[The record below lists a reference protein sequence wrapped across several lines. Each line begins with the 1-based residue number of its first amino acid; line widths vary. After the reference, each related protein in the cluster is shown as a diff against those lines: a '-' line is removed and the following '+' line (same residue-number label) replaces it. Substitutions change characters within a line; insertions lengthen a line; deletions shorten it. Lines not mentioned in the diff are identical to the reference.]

1 MRKTIALMTVA
12 AVAAG
17 LFAASAQADK
27 KEEEGKKEKA
37 KFAATCPVSGKP
49 AVQDSKVKFA
59 GKSVY
64 FCCEGCPGA
73 FKKDPK
79 KFANQVNVQFL
90 ETAQITQI
98 GCPISG
104 RAIAK
109 DATVALGKTKVAFCC
124 PNCQGKAEDTP
135 AAELAALVFK
145 DFDKGFTL
153 QTKCPVS
160 GKPIVAAQKVEHK
173 DKNVYFC
180 CPGCPGAFKA
190 DPDKFLAKLPQFQTD
205 KKKKDK

>member
-1 MRKTIALMTVA
+1 MRKTIALCSIV
-12 AVAAG
+12 AVAVG

-27 KEEEGKKEKA
+27 KEEGKKKE
-37 KFAATCPVSGKP
+37 FSATCPVSGKP
-49 AVQDSKVKFA
+49 ALEDKKVKHA
-59 GKSVY
+59 GKNVY
-64 FCCEGCPGA
+64 FCCPGCPGA

-79 KFANQVNVQFL
+79 KFANQVNVQWL
-90 ETAQITQI
+90 ETAQITQV
-98 GCPISG
+98 GCPFSG
-104 RAIAK
+104 RPLAE

-124 PNCQGKAEDTP
+124 PNCQGKAQDTP
-135 AAELAALVFK
+135 AEELAALVFK

-160 GKPIVAAQKVEHK
+160 GKPIVAAQVVKHD

-190 DPDKFLAKLPQFQTD
+190 DPDKFLAKLPQFKAE
-205 KKKKDK
+205 KKK

>member
-1 MRKTIALMTVA
+1 MRKTIALCAAA
-12 AVAAG
+12 AVTVG
-17 LFAASAQADK
+17 LFAAAAQADK
-27 KEEEGKKEKA
+27 KEAGKEKEK

-49 AVQDSKVKFA
+49 AIKDSKVKFA
-59 GKSVY
+59 GKDVF
-64 FCCEGCPGA
+64 FCCQGCPGA

-90 ETAQITQI
+90 ETAQITQV

-104 RAIAK
+104 RPLNK
-109 DATVALGKTKVAFCC
+109 DATIALGKTKAAFCC
-124 PNCQGKAEDTP
+124 ENCLGKAEAAP
-135 AAELAALVFK
+135 AKELAALVFK

-160 GKPIVAAQKVEHK
+160 GKPIVAAQVVKHNK
-173 DKNVYFC
+173 KNVYFC

-190 DPDKFLAKLPQFQTD
+190 DPDKFLAKLPQFQTE
-205 KKKKDK
+205 KKKDM